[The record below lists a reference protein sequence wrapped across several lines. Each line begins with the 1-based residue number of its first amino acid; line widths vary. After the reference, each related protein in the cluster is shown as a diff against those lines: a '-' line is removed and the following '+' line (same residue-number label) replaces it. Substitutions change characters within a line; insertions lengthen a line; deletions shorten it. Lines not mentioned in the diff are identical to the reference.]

1 MNFYSFKSVLL
12 PVVLSFFSH
21 EKKNKKT
28 KKNEIVII
36 SGCIVVVQN

>member
-21 EKKNKKT
+21 EKKT